1 MKIQLTQQIIVSNK
15 RSKFAQLDELCFLSK
30 NLYNVALYHIRQYY
44 KETGNYLSYNK
55 LAKTLSDS
63 NNLDY
68 RAMPYAQSA
77 QQVLRQVDNQYKAF
91 YAALKSKKIQGK
103 KVRLPKYKDKENGRN
118 IFVYTN
124 QCAKVSNGVVSI
136 KTKQRTLSFNVMTNN
151 IQQVRLVARANH
163 IVVEIIYNKECEA
176 KQDNNRYASID
187 LGLDNLCT
195 LTSNT
200 VQSVIVDGKRLK
212 SVNHHYNKT
221 KAKLQSKLKQG
232 KHSSKR
238 ISRLTLRRNRKIKDY
253 MHKVSRKIVEYME
266 ANSLNTLFVGKN
278 VGWKDSI
285 NLGRTNNQNFVSIP
299 YNMLIQ
305 MLEYKCKLAGI
316 NFVIVNEAYTSKC
329 SFLDREKISK
339 HKSYV
344 GKRVRR
350 GLFISS
356 SGIMINADVNGSL
369 NIMRLGLEKQNVK
382 LDVVEEILRPENKRF
397 VLNPVRLCYIQNP
410 VRICA

>member
-15 RSKFAQLDELCFLSK
+15 SSKFAQLDELCFLSK
-30 NLYNVALYHIRQYY
+30 NLYNVALYNIRQHY
-44 KETGNYLSYNK
+44 KETGKYLSYNK

-63 NNLDY
+63 NNVDY
-68 RAMPYAQSA
+68 RAIPYAQSA

-91 YAALKSKKIQGK
+91 YASIKSKKMQGK
-103 KVRLPKYKDKENGRN
+103 KVRLPKYKDKENGRY
-118 IFVYTN
+118 IFIYTN

-136 KTKQRTLSFNVMTNN
+136 KTKQGTLSFNTVANS
-151 IQQVRLVARANH
+151 IQQVRIVPRANH
-163 IVVEIIYNKECEA
+163 IVVEVIYNKECGI
-176 KQDNNRYASID
+176 KQNNNRYASID

-195 LTSNT
+195 LTSNV
-200 VQSVIVDGKRLK
+200 VQSIIVDGKRLK

-316 NFVIVNEAYTSKC
+316 NVVIVNEAYTSKC
-329 SFLDREKISK
+329 SFLDRENISK
-339 HKSYV
+339 HNSYA
-344 GKRVRR
+344 GKRVKR

-397 VLNPVRLCYIQNP
+397 VLNPVR
-410 VRICA
+410 ICA

>member
-15 RSKFAQLDELCFLSK
+15 STKFAQLDELCFLSK
-30 NLYNVALYHIRQYY
+30 NIYNVALYYIRQYY
-44 KETGNYLSYNK
+44 KETGKYLSYNK
-55 LAKTLSDS
+55 LAKMLSDS
-63 NNLDY
+63 NNIDY

-91 YAALKSKKIQGK
+91 YVSIKSKKMQGK

-124 QCAKVSNGVVSI
+124 QGAKVSNGIVYL
-136 KTKQRTLSFNVMTNN
+136 KTKQGKLSFKTVADK
-151 IQQVRLVARANH
+151 IQQVRLVPKANH

-195 LTSNT
+195 LTSNAT
-200 VQSVIVDGKRLK
+200 QSIILNGKPLK
-212 SVNHHYNKT
+212 SINQHYNKT
-221 KAKLQSKLKQG
+221 KAKLQSKLSNN
-232 KHSSKR
+232 KHTSKR

-266 ANSLNTLFVGKN
+266 ANSFNTLFVGKN

-285 NLGRTNNQNFVSIP
+285 NLGRINNQNFVSIP
-299 YNMLIQ
+299 YNMLVQ

-339 HKSYV
+339 HDSYA
-344 GKRVRR
+344 GRRIKR

-356 SGIMINADVNGSL
+356 SGILINADVNGSL

-397 VLNPVRLCYIQNP
+397 VFNPVK
-410 VRICA
+410 ICA

>member
-15 RSKFAQLDELCFLSK
+15 SSKFAPLDELCFLSK
-30 NLYNVALYHIRQYY
+30 NLYNVALYHIKQYY
-44 KETGNYLSYNK
+44 KETGKYLSYNK
-55 LAKTLSDS
+55 LVKMLSDS

-91 YAALKSKKIQGK
+91 YAALKSKKIKDK

-118 IFVYTN
+118 IFIYTN
-124 QCAKVSNGVVSI
+124 QCAKVSNGIVYL
-136 KTKQRTLSFNVMTNN
+136 KTKQGILSFKTVADK
-151 IQQVRLVARANH
+151 IQQVRLVPKANH
-163 IVVEIIYNKECEA
+163 IVVEIIYNKEREI
-176 KQDNNRYASID
+176 KKDNNRYASID

-195 LTSNT
+195 LTSNA
-200 VQSVIVDGKRLK
+200 VQSIIVNGKPLK
-212 SVNHHYNKT
+212 SINHHYNKT
-221 KAKLQSKLKQG
+221 KSKLQSKLSNNKRT
-232 KHSSKR
+232 SKR
-238 ISRLTLRRNRKIKDY
+238 INRLTLRRNRKIKDY

-316 NFVIVNEAYTSKC
+316 NVIIINEAYTSKC

-339 HKSYV
+339 HDSYA
-344 GKRVRR
+344 GRRVKR
-350 GLFISS
+350 GLFVSS

-369 NIMRLGLEKQNVK
+369 NIMRLGLGKQNVK

-397 VLNPVRLCYIQNP
+397 VFNP

>member
-15 RSKFAQLDELCFLSK
+15 STKFAQLDELCFLSK
-30 NLYNVALYHIRQYY
+30 NIYNVALYYIRQYY
-44 KETGNYLSYNK
+44 KETGKYLSYNK
-55 LAKTLSDS
+55 LAKMLSDS
-63 NNLDY
+63 NNIDY

-91 YAALKSKKIQGK
+91 YVSIKSKKMQGK

-118 IFVYTN
+118 VFVYTN
-124 QCAKVSNGVVSI
+124 QGVKVSNGVIYI
-136 KTKQRTLSFNVMTNN
+136 KTKQGKLSFKTVADK
-151 IQQVRLVARANH
+151 IQQVRLVPKANH

-187 LGLDNLCT
+187 LGLNNLCT
-195 LTSNT
+195 LTSNAT
-200 VQSVIVDGKRLK
+200 QSIILNGKPLK
-212 SVNHHYNKT
+212 SINQHYNKT
-221 KAKLQSKLKQG
+221 KAKLQSKLSNN
-232 KHSSKR
+232 KHTSKR

-266 ANSLNTLFVGKN
+266 ANSFNTLFVGKN

-285 NLGRTNNQNFVSIP
+285 NLGRINNQNFVSIP
-299 YNMLIQ
+299 YNMLVQ

-339 HKSYV
+339 HDSYA
-344 GKRVRR
+344 GRRIKR

-356 SGIMINADVNGSL
+356 SGIIINADVNGSL

-397 VLNPVRLCYIQNP
+397 VFNPVK
-410 VRICA
+410 ICA

>member
-15 RSKFAQLDELCFLSK
+15 SSKFAPLDELCFLSK

-44 KETGNYLSYNK
+44 KETGKYLSYNK
-55 LAKTLSDS
+55 LVKMLSDS

-77 QQVLRQVDNQYKAF
+77 QQVLRQVDKQYKAF
-91 YAALKSKKIQGK
+91 YAALKSKKIKGK

-118 IFVYTN
+118 IFIYTN
-124 QCAKVSNGVVSI
+124 QCAKVSNGIVYL
-136 KTKQRTLSFNVMTNN
+136 KTRQGTLSFKIVANK
-151 IQQVRLVARANH
+151 IQQVRLVPKANH
-163 IVVEIIYNKECEA
+163 IVVEIIYNKECKA

-195 LTSNT
+195 LTSNAA
-200 VQSVIVDGKRLK
+200 QSIIVDGKHLK

-221 KAKLQSKLKQG
+221 KAKLQSKLNQG

-285 NLGRTNNQNFVSIP
+285 NLGRTNNQNFVSVP

-305 MLEYKCKLAGI
+305 MLDYKCKSAGI
-316 NFVIVNEAYTSKC
+316 NMVIVNEAYTSKC
-329 SFLDREKISK
+329 SFIDNEKICK
-339 HKSYV
+339 HETYK
-344 GKRVRR
+344 GKRISR
-350 GLFISS
+350 GMFRTANGLY
-356 SGIMINADVNGSL
+356 INADINGSF
-369 NIMRLGLEKQNVK
+369 NIMRLGIEKCNC
-382 LDVVEEILRPENKRF
+382 DVHTIVPADMRF
-397 VLNPVRLCYIQNP
+397 VYNPI
-410 VRICA
+410 RIRV